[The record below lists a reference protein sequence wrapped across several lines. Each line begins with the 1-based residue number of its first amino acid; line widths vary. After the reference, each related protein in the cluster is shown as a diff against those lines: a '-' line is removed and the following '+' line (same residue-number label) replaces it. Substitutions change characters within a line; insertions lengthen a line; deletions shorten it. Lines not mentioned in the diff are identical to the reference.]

1 MTKVFSR
8 SGYVALARYVP
19 LTHHLKIDF
28 TGKTWLSISI
38 PYWGQNTVLRNWAK
52 YSMAKL
58 QPDDTTNYYHY
69 TSAFLVAAVGL
80 PFVSLALWSR
90 WARASCAGPWRVR
103 GAWGRGPGAVGG
115 GRRFCWQLPPTL
127 PPPQLPTLSGPSPA
141 LCLAGPPS
149 LVVPPLLWLRARGV
163 RLPWSAGLVGRL
175 AGRRWL
181 LGIHSNYILHY
192 IPLVLC
198 YFELLITLCLS
209 HLGR

>member
-38 PYWGQNTVLRNWAK
+38 PYWGQNMVLRNWAK

-69 TSAFLVAAVGL
+69 TSAFLVAAIGL

-127 PPPQLPTLSGPSPA
+127 PPPNCLHCRGRLPPSASLGP
-141 LCLAGPPS
+141 PPS
-149 LVVPPLLWLRARGV
+149 LSRPCCGSLRGV
-163 RLPWSAGLVGRL
+163 CACRGLLGWWGDRL
-175 AGRRWL
+175 AGGGFWEYTL
-181 LGIHSNYILHY
+181 LLYSPLTLPLSL
-192 IPLVLC
+192 IP
-198 YFELLITLCLS
+198 
-209 HLGR
+209 